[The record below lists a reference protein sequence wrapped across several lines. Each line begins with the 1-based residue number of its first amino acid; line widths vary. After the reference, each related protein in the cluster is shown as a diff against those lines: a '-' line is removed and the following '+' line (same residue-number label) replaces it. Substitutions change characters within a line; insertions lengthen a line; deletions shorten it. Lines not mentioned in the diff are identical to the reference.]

1 VLLALFLL
9 YVTFPAARKAWL
21 RGKRRSA
28 AREAGPR
35 ARVALAYVE
44 WRDLATDY
52 GYRHDTDT
60 PLMFLD
66 RFLEDAEHTEL
77 AWLTT
82 RALWGDLQTSLTPE
96 LAAMAEELSRA
107 LRRRLAQA
115 HPAPVRAIGLVS
127 RLSLRQPFAPELT
140 QFLRQ
145 RRGRP
150 EPPPTGPELEREG
163 DRVAVA

>member
-1 VLLALFLL
+1 
-9 YVTFPAARKAWL
+9 
-21 RGKRRSA
+21 
-28 AREAGPR
+28 
-35 ARVALAYVE
+35 VALAYAE

-52 GYRHDTDT
+52 GYRYDTDT

-66 RFLEDAEHTEL
+66 RFREDAEHTEL

-82 RALWGDLQTSLTPE
+82 RALWGDLQNSLTGE
-96 LAAMAEELSRA
+96 TAAMAEELSRA

-127 RLSLRQPFAPELT
+127 RLSLRHPYAPELT
-140 QFLRQ
+140 QLL
-145 RRGRP
+145 RRGRHRP
-150 EPPPTGPELEREG
+150 EPEPEGEG